1 MTAKVTTT
9 QAAVITSPTNTAT
22 STPDESSVS
31 GRGVVVREGMK
42 GTCVV
47 LRRQQEQKLPH
58 WVAATCSMTQ
68 FVAPGTHSQ
77 PSTTPR
83 VLVSVTSVAVDVVSV
98 LVKVVDLVSVL
109 VAGQTGAAP
118 KQRSVSLGFAVPR
131 QCQSVTPDV
140 HSRGFEHVR

>member
-1 MTAKVTTT
+1 
-9 QAAVITSPTNTAT
+9 
-22 STPDESSVS
+22 
-31 GRGVVVREGMK
+31 MK

-58 WVAATCSMTQ
+58 CVAATCSMTQ
-68 FVAPGTHSQ
+68 LVAPGTHSQ

-118 KQRSVSLGFAVPR
+118 KQ
-131 QCQSVTPDV
+131 
-140 HSRGFEHVR
+140 